1 MAQGKQQKQQQQG
14 GQVIS
19 MRCKSHECSEK
30 PKRAGFCNEHF
41 DWFKEGLI
49 TKTGE
54 RAKDF
59 DKKYQPFLQRV
70 KEAA

>member
-1 MAQGKQQKQQQQG
+1 MGKNKGQNQQQG
-14 GQVIS
+14 AKVVS
-19 MRCKSHECSEK
+19 LVCTSHECSEK

-41 DWFKEGLI
+41 TWFKEGLI

-59 DKKYQPFLQRV
+59 DKKYQHFLRRSS
-70 KEAA
+70 EAA